1 MQAGDSKSDSHW
13 THVRWRVRSFTAGA
27 CSIKFQADEKQNKNK
42 DCDRRRLEPD
52 GRGFCWPHH
61 FSGVGVVLSTLT
73 WPGFPLS
80 GPVGGR
86 HSPSQDARSRA
97 QRQTIPS
104 NPQII
109 FLLSEIVSQNL
120 VAGLLSTSWP
130 ECGPA
135 LIGAMCWSFEIFWRA
150 IFRVMTPVS

>member
-1 MQAGDSKSDSHW
+1 M
-13 THVRWRVRSFTAGA
+13 RSFTAGA
-27 CSIKFQADEKQNKNK
+27 CSIKFQAEEKNK
-42 DCDRRRLEPD
+42 TKINTAIEEGWNQMAGASAD
-52 GRGFCWPHH
+52 HII

-120 VAGLLSTSWP
+120 VAGLLSTS
-130 ECGPA
+130 
-135 LIGAMCWSFEIFWRA
+135 
-150 IFRVMTPVS
+150 